1 MMASPLTKVSST
13 ATAPVSTAKIGTQA
27 GISVDL
33 LSPNAFSEIVAN
45 FGNEAVAGSSINAI
59 PREIEPAPD
68 TAPINNS
75 VNFLLGDNINAQL
88 LIDPPDLVAMARL
101 LPFAIG
107 NVISKQEDSN
117 GIQLSAPQIGGDIT
131 PTSEM
136 TLVTFLANAHDLI
149 SGTPPKDE
157 LGEPLNIADLLVARD
172 GQNSVLGVMPS
183 KQGAV
188 LTQALPSTAPLVE
201 GTLTSV
207 LPLADK
213 KLVPTDN
220 KTPVE
225 TTLKSIGNFT
235 KSSME
240 DLPVV
245 PARVAVSVGATPLPE
260 KAISQTVDTTILR
273 DSGLQSAASN
283 ALLNTGLEVE
293 IGQGK
298 KQSVFTDPS
307 AMATPQIATPP
318 SIPTQPVMSDLTRI
332 VATNPERL
340 VPLTSNAS
348 ALETIAA
355 ISGVDTAPGGTG
367 GQSQSGNAQ
376 TGTGT
381 NNQQGMAQSQNL
393 ATVLDVQRQ
402 GWTKALVNRAMSMVQ
417 SGGTMTFKVMPAHL
431 GMITLKLSEG
441 RRGTDLRIVADV
453 AATASM
459 LRDVKHQIS
468 AAFESAGI
476 TLGEYSAGTNDRGD
490 KGSTSQNYDKVE
502 SDAESKI
509 KSNQD
514 ITEISNYSGDDHSS
528 INIIL

>member
-1 MMASPLTKVSST
+1 LLGTDIAHDKVYSVCLGEKNMMASPLTKVSST

-88 LIDPPDLVAMARL
+88 LIDPPDLVAMTRL

-213 KLVPTDN
+213 KLTLNTDLLAARDGQNSVLGVMPSKQGAVLTQALPSTTPLVEGTLTSALPLADKKLVPTDN

-240 DLPVV
+240 NLPVV

-340 VPLTSNAS
+340 V
-348 ALETIAA
+348 
-355 ISGVDTAPGGTG
+355 
-367 GQSQSGNAQ
+367 
-376 TGTGT
+376 
-381 NNQQGMAQSQNL
+381 
-393 ATVLDVQRQ
+393 R
-402 GWTKALVNRAMSMVQ
+402 
-417 SGGTMTFKVMPAHL
+417 
-431 GMITLKLSEG
+431 
-441 RRGTDLRIVADV
+441 
-453 AATASM
+453 
-459 LRDVKHQIS
+459 
-468 AAFESAGI
+468 
-476 TLGEYSAGTNDRGD
+476 
-490 KGSTSQNYDKVE
+490 
-502 SDAESKI
+502 
-509 KSNQD
+509 
-514 ITEISNYSGDDHSS
+514 
-528 INIIL
+528 